1 MKHAPIPIP
10 GRAPEDGVKAIFKT
24 GEQPFTLSNYK
35 GRYVVLLFYSGD
47 WECKENIVAFENL
60 LDKYAGAGCEVFG
73 CSSDST
79 KVHQSW
85 IRTPSEDGGF
95 GGSLRIPLISDPS
108 GGMSQKFDVYDAEE
122 GTCRNAVVIID
133 DSGIV
138 RHAMTTSLEHEETA
152 RNCLDIVAMLKQS
165 KLSDSEVRNI
175 NARAESAKKKKTT
188 TASSGGASFR
198 EMSPVHMDKG
208 ELEKCWDISTD
219 PELNK
224 VLNLAKMLGKTAP
237 PPVVQKTR
245 DPCFDISTDQIRRM
259 MNPRTPVR
267 SCRATLHRNLA
278 GFTAQ
283 TLGKG
288 QKTKIEGLVQR
299 MMGVGQMT
307 EDLTGTYHSVGG
319 LNQRDQVNL
328 FTRDVFA
335 NAGEIRLREP
345 GTTKW
350 TEGSGV
356 FINNYENFLIWVNY
370 RDQLRITS
378 LEAGHD
384 LRSVLLLLKRA
395 MESIEEALKSLTG
408 KGFHVKDGKFQHS
421 EQNLQGEA
429 FELSFVVEYPGFA
442 KEGDKTLKSLGI
454 KNGLRVQKY
463 GIGDG
468 VYEVS
473 VESRAGDNV
482 WTLVRRGL
490 SGIDVLGQAEAE
502 MKTKHNIK
510 PAKQETKSF

>member
-10 GRAPEDGVKAIFKT
+10 GRAPEDGVKAIFMKT

-35 GRYVVLLFYSGD
+35 GRYVVLLFYTGD

-108 GGMSQKFDVYDAEE
+108 GGMSQKFDVYDSEE

-175 NARAESAKKKKTT
+175 NARAESSKKKKTAK
-188 TASSGGASFR
+188 ASSGGASFR

-237 PPVVQKTR
+237 PPAVQKTR
-245 DPCFDISTDQIRRM
+245 EPCFDISTDQIRRM
-259 MNPRTPVR
+259 LNPRTAVR

-299 MMGVGQMT
+299 MMGVGQMS
-307 EDLTGTYHSVGG
+307 EDLTEGQGAGAGAYVPVYPRSSSSYGPQYASYLSDTTSFSYANSTSSY
-319 LNQRDQVNL
+319 QRTSSE
-328 FTRDVFA
+328 TRYG
-335 NAGEIRLREP
+335 AG
-345 GTTKW
+345 
-350 TEGSGV
+350 
-356 FINNYENFLIWVNY
+356 
-370 RDQLRITS
+370 
-378 LEAGHD
+378 LEAAY
-384 LRSVLLLLKRA
+384 R
-395 MESIEEALKSLTG
+395 
-408 KGFHVKDGKFQHS
+408 
-421 EQNLQGEA
+421 
-429 FELSFVVEYPGFA
+429 
-442 KEGDKTLKSLGI
+442 
-454 KNGLRVQKY
+454 
-463 GIGDG
+463 
-468 VYEVS
+468 
-473 VESRAGDNV
+473 SRARSTSRSAQMDYRGAASTRMSTEYKPTTDSYSEHCRAAAQRRSRSMSRPVSSYGSYSNGPSSS
-482 WTLVRRGL
+482 LV
-490 SGIDVLGQAEAE
+490 QAQTYAS
-502 MKTKHNIK
+502 TNPRATYIIHGRSRSN
-510 PAKQETKSF
+510 SSHRDY